1 MDRDLKQRYYVRVGW
16 AIQASGDEGKEE
28 IFCEKG
34 EDGLKVQQQK
44 QEQDIVHMKDWR
56 VGRVKDNAKV
66 LGLGNRID
74 SIVRELGKGN
84 IFDL

>member
-1 MDRDLKQRYYVRVGW
+1 MDRDLKQRCYLRVCW
-16 AIQASGDEGKEE
+16 AIQASDDEGKEE

-34 EDGLKVQQQK
+34 EDGLKVQQQ
-44 QEQDIVHMKDWR
+44 QEQDMVDIKDWR